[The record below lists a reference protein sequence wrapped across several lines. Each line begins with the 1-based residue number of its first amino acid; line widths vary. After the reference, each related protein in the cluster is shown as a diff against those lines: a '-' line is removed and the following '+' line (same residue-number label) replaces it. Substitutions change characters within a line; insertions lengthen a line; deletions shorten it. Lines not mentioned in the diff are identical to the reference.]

1 MKIGNIDIKNVKL
14 GNLQVK
20 KVFLGINLIWT
31 AIIAIIEAFKTRVLL
46 DFGQFEAEN
55 CLETQLTEL
64 SNQNLLDNAS
74 LVITPNAYKETKL
87 YSVVPSD
94 ATGDMDVIRATR
106 ATRVNS
112 DGLVEVVP
120 YNIFN
125 STEAFGAWTKT
136 AFLTTINNTITAP
149 NGTLTAETL
158 RIGVSTSP
166 TRYRVY
172 LFLPLPINTYT
183 ASYYLKKANHRWIQ
197 LNYVNSTFG
206 NVWANFDL
214 EDGVIGNKGTTSI
227 ATITDVGNGWYRCT
241 LQASSTTSISSTACE
256 IIVINNTNGGAYPTY
271 QSTVEEDV
279 CYLWGAQLVDG
290 DLPKEYLSVS
300 TGFNIP
306 RLDYSNGSCPSI
318 LVEPQ
323 RTNLVLHSQDFSQTY
338 WNKING
344 VIVTGGV
351 LSPDGN
357 NNAFNLAFNGTLNG
371 RIETDAGTLDNYSQS
386 VWLKTTTGTASVTL
400 GTGSANLQT
409 FTVND
414 TWTRYTGYFLSGQFP
429 RIRCDQAVDIQ
440 AWGIQLEVGTDAT
453 SYIPTTTSTVT
464 RNSDIIRKT
473 GISDLIGQTEG
484 TIFCELIDY
493 TNSFGDFIFDL
504 SDGTTNNSIRIGRL
518 NGNRTQLL
526 FTVNGSITLNVVN
539 TISEIVEPIKKIV
552 IGYIGNNISL
562 YVNGVLI
569 GTNTTSAIPNNLSV
583 LNLGSRVNNT
593 GILNGSI
600 KEFFLI
606 KTRLSNLQ
614 LTQLTTL

>member
-1 MKIGNIDIKNVKL
+1 MNPS
-14 GNLQVK
+14 
-20 KVFLGINLIWT
+20 LI
-31 AIIAIIEAFKTRVLL
+31 
-46 DFGQFEAEN
+46 
-55 CLETQLTEL
+55 
-64 SNQNLLDNAS
+64 
-74 LVITPNAYKETKL
+74 ITPNAYKAGKL
-87 YSVVPSD
+87 YSIVPTDGAGDLDVVRE
-94 ATGDMDVIRATR
+94 TN

-112 DGLVEVVP
+112 NGL
-120 YNIFN
+120 I
-125 STEAFGAWTKT
+125 
-136 AFLTTINNTITAP
+136 
-149 NGTLTAETL
+149 ET
-158 RIGVSTSP
+158 
-166 TRYRVY
+166 
-172 LFLPLPINTYT
+172 
-183 ASYYLKKANHRWIQ
+183 
-197 LNYVNSTFG
+197 
-206 NVWANFDL
+206 
-214 EDGVIGNKGTTSI
+214 
-227 ATITDVGNGWYRCT
+227 VGN
-241 LQASSTTSISSTACE
+241 
-256 IIVINNTNGGAYPTY
+256 
-271 QSTVEEDV
+271 
-279 CYLWGAQLVDG
+279 
-290 DLPKEYLSVS
+290 
-300 TGFNIP
+300 NIP

-323 RTNLVLHSQDFSQTY
+323 RTNLILQSEDFSDASWTSIATVNTNTDVSPSGILNADTITDGTTVYRDRRQT
-338 WNKING
+338 IT
-344 VIVTGGV
+344 IT
-351 LSPDGN
+351 P
-357 NNAFNLAFNGTLNG
+357 NATYTSSVFIKKTTGTLTSYPALANVFSG
-371 RIETDAGTLDNYSQS
+371 VSNRAIYLGIN
-386 VWLKTTTGTASVTL
+386 TTTGELAYINASSSPLPSSFSSSIQSYGDYWRVTL
-400 GTGSANLQT
+400 TTQDNQSNTTLLYFIYPALSTDFIVGDTGATGSAV
-409 FTVND
+409 F
-414 TWTRYTGYFLSGQFP
+414 
-429 RIRCDQAVDIQ
+429 
-440 AWGIQLEVGTDAT
+440 WGAQLEVGTNAT
-453 SYIPTTTSTVT
+453 SYIPTTTETVT